1 MAESAQ
7 GDDEGLPSPPEA
19 LRPTRGGRSL
29 RQAIATA
36 AVLLVLVVGAY
47 LLGPDYFFWLAAAVV
62 LLAVY
67 ELFVAA
73 RLGDRRPAMGFA
85 LPVTLALLL
94 AAYFRPGRPEL
105 LLAVLGAAVVGAFAL
120 ALRPGR
126 GLTPGSDAAWT
137 VLGVAW
143 IGGGGAAAVSILALP
158 RGMNLLVAS
167 VLVTAV
173 DDIAAY
179 FVGTRF
185 GRHKMAPAIS
195 PAKSWEGFAGGS
207 AMAILGGAVAGT
219 VIGTLGV
226 GHGLAIGVIVA
237 LFAPVGDLAESLVK
251 RELNIKDSSR
261 LLPGHGGF
269 LDRVDAIIFCAA
281 PLLAYLRIV
290 VF

>member
-1 MAESAQ
+1 VAESAQ
-7 GDDEGLPSPPEA
+7 GEEEGLPSPPEA
-19 LRPTRGGRSL
+19 LRPTPGGRSL

-36 AVLLVLVVGAY
+36 VLLLLLVVGAY

-67 ELFVAA
+67 ELFAAA

-94 AAYFRPGRPEL
+94 AAYFTPGRPEFL
-105 LLAVLGAAVVGAFAL
+105 LAVFGAAVLGAFVL

-158 RGMNLLVAS
+158 KGMNLLVAH
-167 VLVTAV
+167 VLVTAA
-173 DDIAAY
+173 DDITAY

-185 GRHKMAPAIS
+185 GRHKMAPTIS
-195 PAKSWEGFAGGS
+195 PAKSWEGFGGGS
-207 AMAILGGAVAGT
+207 VMAIIGGAIAGM
-219 VIGTLGV
+219 VIGTLGLA
-226 GHGLAIGVIVA
+226 HGLTIGAIVA

-251 RELNIKDSSR
+251 RELKIKDSSR

-269 LDRVDAIIFCAA
+269 LDRLDAIVFCAA
-281 PLLAYLRIV
+281 PVLAYLRIV

>member
-1 MAESAQ
+1 VAESAR
-7 GDDEGLPSPPEA
+7 GEEEGLPPPPEA

-36 AVLLVLVVGAY
+36 VVLLVLVVGAY
-47 LLGPDYFFWLAAAVV
+47 LLGPDYFFWLATAVV

-94 AAYFRPGRPEL
+94 AAYFRPERPEFL
-105 LLAVLGAAVVGAFAL
+105 LALLGTAVLGAFVL

-158 RGMNLLVAS
+158 KGMNLLVAH

-173 DDIAAY
+173 DDITAY

-185 GRHKMAPAIS
+185 GRHKMAPTIS

-207 AMAILGGAVAGT
+207 VMAIVGGAVAGM
-219 VIGTLGV
+219 VIGTLGIE
-226 GHGLAIGVIVA
+226 HGLAIGAIVA
-237 LFAPVGDLAESLVK
+237 LFAPAGDLAESLVK
-251 RELNIKDSSR
+251 RELKIKDSSQ

-269 LDRVDAIIFCAA
+269 LDRLDAIVFCAA
-281 PLLAYLRIV
+281 PVLAYLRVV